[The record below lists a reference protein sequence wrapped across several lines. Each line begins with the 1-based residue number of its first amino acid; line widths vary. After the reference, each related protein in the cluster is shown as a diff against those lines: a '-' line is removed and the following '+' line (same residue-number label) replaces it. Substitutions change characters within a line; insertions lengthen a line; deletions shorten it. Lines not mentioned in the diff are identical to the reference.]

1 MLWNCMLGHPSF
13 VYLKH
18 LFPELFKNKNPNLF
32 SCEVCRLSKHQ
43 HSSHSPQS
51 YKRSSTFTL
60 ICSDVWWPS
69 RDPKPNGKRL
79 FVTFIDDHTRLTWIY
94 LMKTKSEVDNIF

>member
-1 MLWNCMLGHPSF
+1 MLGHPSF